1 MQRPSPQSADTLTP
15 DALRM
20 IEAIAERGSMAAA
33 ARALGL
39 VPSALS
45 YRVRQLEQALDVLLF
60 DRSSRQARLTEAG
73 HELLREGRRLLQEI
87 DAVAH
92 RVRRVATGWEPQL
105 TLAIDSVVSLGT
117 VMELCEAFFALQPPT
132 RLKIRQETLS
142 GTLASLTSGRADLA
156 IGVVNESTT
165 QAGIA
170 SKPLGQL
177 EFVFAIARQH
187 SLAGAPEPLSDAL
200 IGQHRA
206 VAVADSVPSG
216 AGLTLGLLSGQ
227 DVLTVPNMNAKLR
240 AQLRGLGTGFLPR
253 YLAQPHIDRGAL
265 VVKQVQRAQR
275 IARCSY
281 AWRQDPAGKP
291 GRALQWWLQQLEAPA
306 TRKAL
311 LDRI

>member
-1 MQRPSPQSADTLTP
+1 MMKRVDCSADVLTP

-20 IEAIAERGSMAAA
+20 IEAIATNGSMAAA
-33 ARALGL
+33 ARALHL

-60 DRSSRQARLTEAG
+60 DRSSRQARLTPAG
-73 HELLREGRRLLQEI
+73 EELLREGRRLLHDI

-105 TLAIDSVVSLGT
+105 TLAIDSVVSLRT
-117 VMELCEAFFALQPPT
+117 VMELCEAFYALQPPT
-132 RLKIRQETLS
+132 RLKIREETLS
-142 GTLASLTSGRADLA
+142 GTLACLTSGRADLA
-156 IGVVNESTT
+156 IGVVDESTA
-165 QAGIA
+165 QAGIHA
-170 SKPLGQL
+170 RPLGQL
-177 EFVFAIARQH
+177 EFVFV
-187 SLAGAPEPLSDAL
+187 LAPHHRLADAPEPLSDAL

-216 AGLTLGLLSGQ
+216 QGLTLGLLSGQ
-227 DVLTVPNMNAKLR
+227 DVLTVPNMAAKLQ

-253 YLAQPHIDRGAL
+253 YLAQPHIDSGQLRI
-265 VVKQVQRAQR
+265 KQVQRAKR
-275 IARCSY
+275 ISRCSY
-281 AWRQDPAGKP
+281 VWRQDPGSKN

-311 LDRI
+311 LERI